1 MGRVRAHRSV
11 PGVVIAIVL
20 LAICVTA
27 VGWRV
32 AGGRWFVVRTPSMG
46 QAAPVGTLLL
56 TLPVTIGAV
65 QVGDTVTFHAPS
77 SGEVYSHR
85 VIAKSATGL
94 RTRGDI
100 NTSAD
105 PWVLTNHDLIGKVAH
120 RCWGLGWVLRGLPL
134 LVLCLAA
141 VWLLTALAA
150 RDYRSPLRLAGAALS
165 FAIVFAV
172 LHPWVGAAKID
183 VTGTSA
189 DATVRAVST
198 GVLPIRLTEGSA
210 STQRLVNGQVGSV
223 RVGTPDARGN
233 YSITPHLDLSIGWWI
248 SLIALC
254 LVPLALALLLA
265 LRQSSISAVPDG
277 SSADRE
283 DGQAVTDA
291 ATTAAEDRLTR
302 RDRS

>member
-1 MGRVRAHRSV
+1 MGRIRAHRSV

-20 LAICVTA
+20 LAICLTA

-46 QAAPVGTLLL
+46 QSAPVGTLLL
-56 TLPVTIGAV
+56 TLPVTLAAA
-65 QVGDTVTFHAPS
+65 QVGDTVTFRAPS

-100 NTSAD
+100 NTGND
-105 PWVLTNHDLIGKVAH
+105 PWVVTNQDLIGKVAH
-120 RCWGLGWVLRGLPL
+120 RWWGVGWALRALPL
-134 LVLCLAA
+134 LLLCLAA
-141 VWLLTALAA
+141 VWLLTALSS
-150 RDYRSPLRLAGAALS
+150 RDWRSPLRLAGTAMS

-223 RVGTPDARGN
+223 QVGIPDARGN
-233 YSITPHLDLSIGWWI
+233 YNITPHLDLSIGWWM

-254 LVPLALALLLA
+254 LAPLALALLLA
-265 LRQSSISAVPDG
+265 LRQSSTSAALDG
-277 SSADRE
+277 SSTDRE
-283 DGQAVTDA
+283 GGQTATDA
-291 ATTAAEDRLTR
+291 ATTASGDQLTR
-302 RDRS
+302 KDRS